1 MKTAY
6 IFDHKDYFHALQ
18 PQIGGGFAVY
28 AGTRQRGGGLGGVLG
43 ALVKYG
49 IPIAKKYI
57 LPHAK
62 DAFLRTVA
70 DITSDRSSAKE
81 SVKNNSK
88 RLIKDI
94 GSSIVSKLVQDGS
107 GLNVLISNQ
116 PVTDGNT
123 CYGYKAIMES
133 LLSYGPDYNDTQ
145 GTAALF
151 FKDDS
156 LSQDE
161 TNNSGFS
168 SRKDYVKKSK
178 VTI

>member
-1 MKTAY
+1 M
-6 IFDHKDYFHALQ
+6 
-18 PQIGGGFAVY
+18 
-28 AGTRQRGGGLGGVLG
+28 
-43 ALVKYG
+43 
-49 IPIAKKYI
+49 
-57 LPHAK
+57 
-62 DAFLRTVA
+62 
-70 DITSDRSSAKE
+70 
-81 SVKNNSK
+81 
-88 RLIKDI
+88 
-94 GSSIVSKLVQDGS
+94 
-107 GLNVLISNQ
+107 
-116 PVTDGNT
+116 TDGNT

>member
-107 GLNVLISNQ
+107 GL
-116 PVTDGNT
+116 
-123 CYGYKAIMES
+123 
-133 LLSYGPDYNDTQ
+133 
-145 GTAALF
+145 
-151 FKDDS
+151 
-156 LSQDE
+156 
-161 TNNSGFS
+161 
-168 SRKDYVKKSK
+168 SRKRKYKTEDTKFTPILKKKQKLVKNNKSKKAKKSPSK
-178 VTI
+178 KTDFISTCL